1 MFSLL
6 HAFLLFVCV
15 VLLVRLMMPAQ
26 YALLNPYAATLDNL
40 LNRLLQALRPAF
52 PMPAKPLCG
61 LLLVL
66 ALCADAVML
75 SRMGQNAM
83 PVSAFMVYTFS
94 SATFAQWLIIA
105 LLGLFRH
112 LLMILTGVLVLRI
125 WHCSRHLPGYS
136 GDLLRLAIYPVGR
149 FPISVQWLVLI
160 AGTLSLGA
168 VMMFCANPE
177 VQYPMEAL
185 KQIPGFWAEVAASTT
200 LSTWV
205 PGMRLLAMA
214 GLMVLEILSELHGF
228 VVNLIIFSIINT
240 IARNQSLAY
249 FINDLFR
256 LLRGP
261 LPELRMGFFYL
272 TPLLLLLILTV
283 AGGILPAIF
292 MALMEGIVA
301 LGGFYVV

>member
-1 MFSLL
+1 
-6 HAFLLFVCV
+6 
-15 VLLVRLMMPAQ
+15 
-26 YALLNPYAATLDNL
+26 
-40 LNRLLQALRPAF
+40 
-52 PMPAKPLCG
+52 
-61 LLLVL
+61 
-66 ALCADAVML
+66 
-75 SRMGQNAM
+75 
-83 PVSAFMVYTFS
+83 
-94 SATFAQWLIIA
+94 
-105 LLGLFRH
+105 
-112 LLMILTGVLVLRI
+112 
-125 WHCSRHLPGYS
+125 
-136 GDLLRLAIYPVGR
+136 
-149 FPISVQWLVLI
+149 
-160 AGTLSLGA
+160 
-168 VMMFCANPE
+168 
-177 VQYPMEAL
+177 
-185 KQIPGFWAEVAASTT
+185 
-200 LSTWV
+200 
-205 PGMRLLAMA
+205 MRLLAMA

>member
-1 MFSLL
+1 
-6 HAFLLFVCV
+6 
-15 VLLVRLMMPAQ
+15 
-26 YALLNPYAATLDNL
+26 
-40 LNRLLQALRPAF
+40 
-52 PMPAKPLCG
+52 
-61 LLLVL
+61 
-66 ALCADAVML
+66 
-75 SRMGQNAM
+75 
-83 PVSAFMVYTFS
+83 
-94 SATFAQWLIIA
+94 
-105 LLGLFRH
+105 
-112 LLMILTGVLVLRI
+112 
-125 WHCSRHLPGYS
+125 
-136 GDLLRLAIYPVGR
+136 LAIYPVGR